1 MRKSDDRILTTHTGS
16 LPRPAELVAMYAARH
31 NGAAIDEAALQQ
43 AASAAM
49 RESVA
54 NQLESGVDIGNNG
67 EQDRESFL
75 LYVRHRMSG
84 IGGRWKRPL
93 PGDLQRYPLYRAMF
107 ERALQQTST
116 ISNYQVPMA
125 TGEVKYKDAATATEP
140 PRVFRK
146 LLDGLGTGFAEAFM
160 TAPSPGIVSSAIKNE
175 HYPSDEAYLDA
186 LGDALRVEYEAIVDA
201 GFLLQVDCPE
211 MGLERHVSFYG
222 QPLANFM
229 AFLERCVAAL
239 NRALRN
245 IPRDRVRV
253 HVCWGNYAGP
263 HDSDVPLETI
273 WPVIRQV
280 NAGGFVLPFANPRHA
295 HESKVLRDLPL
306 ADDQIIVAGVIEHTT
321 NIVEHPEVV
330 AERIEKVARYVG
342 DPHRVQAGTD
352 CGFDV
357 SAGAGAVAA
366 DVVWAKFRALRDG
379 AKLATE
385 RLFS

>member
-1 MRKSDDRILTTHTGS
+1 M
-16 LPRPAELVAMYAARH
+16 
-31 NGAAIDEAALQQ
+31 AI
-43 AASAAM
+43 
-49 RESVA
+49 
-54 NQLESGVDIGNNG
+54 
-67 EQDRESFL
+67 
-75 LYVRHRMSG
+75 
-84 IGGRWKRPL
+84 
-93 PGDLQRYPLYRAMF
+93 
-107 ERALQQTST
+107 
-116 ISNYQVPMA
+116 
-125 TGEVKYKDAATATEP
+125 GEVKYKDTAAATEP
-140 PRVFRK
+140 PRAFRK
-146 LLDGLGTGFAEAFM
+146 LLDEIDGGFAEAFM

-175 HYPSDEAYLDA
+175 HYASDEAYLDA
-186 LGDALRVEYEAIVDA
+186 LGDALRVEYEAIVEA

-211 MGLERHVSFYG
+211 MGLEHHVSFYG

-273 WPVIRQV
+273 WPVIRYA
-280 NAGGFVLPFANPRHA
+280 NAGGFFFPFANPRHA
-295 HESKVLRDLPL
+295 HEPKVLRDLPL

-321 NIVEHPEVV
+321 NVVEHPEVV
-330 AERIEKVARYVG
+330 AERIEKVARAVG
-342 DPHRVQAGTD
+342 DPHRVLAGTD

-366 DVVWAKFRALRDG
+366 DVVWAKLRALRDG

-385 RLFS
+385 RLFP